1 MAKKRKV
8 KDCQELAQAVNDGIE
23 FIVITDNGL
32 TKHVQKIKAV
42 GKTAW
47 VLAAGAVIAALAT
60 ATGTVLTGGASSPM
74 TGPAEFAFMGTASSI
89 LGVPA
94 AMTAASIAFAGGGV
108 AVLNSLRKYSLEM
121 KDSGTAIL
129 RK

>member
-1 MAKKRKV
+1 MAKKKV
-8 KDCQELAQAVNDGIE
+8 KNCQELAQAVNDGIE
-23 FIVITDNGL
+23 VITITEEGL
-32 TKHVQKIKAV
+32 TRHVQKIKAV

-47 VLAAGAVIAALAT
+47 ILAAGAIAAAITSVAT
-60 ATGTVLTGGASSPM
+60 TVLTGGAASPI
-74 TGPAEFAFMGTASSI
+74 TGPSELASTGTALTI
-89 LGVPA
+89 LGP
-94 AMTAASIAFAGGGV
+94 TAITAISIAFAGGGV